1 MAIISTKQP
10 VQVCQ
15 LFVPYPDGTI
25 DNCRRYKPDAN
36 ECDICKHGYYFNG
49 KICAGMSSLVVPI
62 QKARL
67 KIACGTN
74 PMQMNVKDAIHM
86 VFISTKQPVQV
97 CQLFVPYPGGTIDN
111 CLLYKRNANECLGC
125 NFGHH
130 LSEKTC
136 ASMDS
141 ILFPI
146 EDRNE

>member
-1 MAIISTKQP
+1 MLI
-10 VQVCQ
+10 
-15 LFVPYPDGTI
+15 
-25 DNCRRYKPDAN
+25 
-36 ECDICKHGYYFNG
+36 
-49 KICAGMSSLVVPI
+49 
-62 QKARL
+62 
-67 KIACGTN
+67 
-74 PMQMNVKDAIHM
+74 
-86 VFISTKQPVQV
+86 ISTKQPVQV
-97 CQLFVPYPGGTIDN
+97 CQLFVPYPGGTINNCWRYKPDADECDECQYGHYLSGKICKGMSTQFVPHVEGTVEN